1 MDGGSP
7 LDGRRS
13 INEASEEASLL
24 LIDDDHPPRSKNQAA
39 ENIYEAYPRKTG
51 RATAIKAI
59 LRAMKTHDPAFL
71 LERTKAYAGAIHWQD
86 RQFIPHPATWFN
98 GERFNDDPKEWDDPK
113 KSAKTTTGSRNLNS
127 NEVGI

>member
-1 MDGGSP
+1 
-7 LDGRRS
+7 LKHQ
-13 INEASEEASLL
+13 EEASFS

-51 RATAIKAI
+51 RAAAIKSI
-59 LRAMKTHDPAFL
+59 LKAMKDHDPAFL
-71 LERTKAYAGAIHWQD
+71 LERTTAYASAIHWQD

-98 GERFNDDPKEWDDPK
+98 GDRFNDDPAEWQDPK
-113 KSAKTTTGSRNLNS
+113 TSKARTTTTGSRNLNS